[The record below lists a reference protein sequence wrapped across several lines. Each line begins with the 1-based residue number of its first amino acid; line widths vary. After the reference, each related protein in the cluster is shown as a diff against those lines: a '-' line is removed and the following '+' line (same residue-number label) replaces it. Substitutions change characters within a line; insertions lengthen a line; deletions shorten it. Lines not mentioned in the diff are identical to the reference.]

1 VKTELSARIDRK
13 LVLCEAQLTEA
24 DIRYEKLEARHMDYA
39 GKQNIARQAV
49 AGQSPVEVVWG
60 GGTGG
65 RVFGVPKALEK
76 EGGEF
81 VLVITPASGEEA
93 LRVPLGKMSLI
104 RRIKKI
110 NI

>member
-1 VKTELSARIDRK
+1 
-13 LVLCEAQLTEA
+13 LTEA

-49 AGQSPVEVVWG
+49 AQQSPVEVVWG
-60 GGTGG
+60 GGNGG

-81 VLVITPASGEEA
+81 ILVIAPAADAEV

-104 RRIKKI
+104 RKIKKSI
-110 NI
+110 FEIT